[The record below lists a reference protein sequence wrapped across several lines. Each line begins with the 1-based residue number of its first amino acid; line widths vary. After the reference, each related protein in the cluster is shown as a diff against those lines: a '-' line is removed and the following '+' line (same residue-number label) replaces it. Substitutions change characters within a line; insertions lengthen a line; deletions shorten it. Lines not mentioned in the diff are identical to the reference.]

1 MNSGQNIKNQSRKK
15 KKHILYVLHGD
26 FSEDASNNRG
36 GTQLHVKNLVE
47 QLRKTYDIYVLARDE
62 EYIRLTD
69 YSKEKKVYKF
79 FVGEIKDKPI
89 LFDETIGQ
97 VMANVLS
104 AFSIDLVHI
113 HHTVDLSFDVFRE
126 VKKQNIPMLCT
137 IHDYYYICPTI
148 KLLDSNLHFCSSPEE
163 CSDCDSCLTEKF
175 QLSSGFYQ
183 EWQKTAKEMLGYCSQ
198 LFFPSFSAKEIMEN
212 YYPQFSGKMQ
222 VIYHGLSEI
231 VNSDK
236 IKNSVKLDQAI
247 VTDKVEWN
255 LDETFGMG
263 WALLRGKSSLLVK
276 TYIEVTDKV
285 GNSYVFLPEKHLRL
299 DVKADRCGNSNY
311 NMCGFLINGFSGM
324 FAEGELTF
332 RAYLEYDGRFYT
344 DGKVRVRNNV
354 AQKQEDVLKVGFLG
368 GMVPAKGSRLIG
380 DIIKSNT
387 NKQQVMWYII
397 GTIGDKTLDALKQDN
412 LVKVGTY
419 SQEMVQGLLEGY
431 GIDLVCLLPLWAETF
446 SYTLSEA
453 AISGIPVLAT
463 DIGAISERIK
473 AEDIGFLVDVK
484 EKPEEIM
491 REILSIWNEKREDY
505 LRKKKNITNMKLKS
519 LKEMA
524 EEYRVCYDT
533 YTFENN
539 AVCDKEMERW
549 LMAAARDAREI
560 KIKNPEEVVEKLED
574 KVADLTKQLVEA
586 NDTLQKIY
594 ASPAYKVAKRLPFF
608 GVKK

>member
-47 QLRKTYDIYVLARDE
+47 QLRETYHIYVLARDE

-69 YSKEKKVYKF
+69 YSGEKKVYKF
-79 FVGEIKDKPI
+79 FVGELEDKPI
-89 LFDETIGQ
+89 LFDEKIGQ

-126 VKKQNIPMLCT
+126 VKKQNIPMVCT

-148 KLLDSNLHFCSSPEE
+148 KLLDSNLHFCGSPKE
-163 CSDCDSCLTEKF
+163 CSDCDSCLAGRF
-175 QLSSGFYQ
+175 QFSSGFYQ

-276 TYIEVTDKV
+276 TYIEVTDKA

-344 DGKVRVRNNV
+344 DGKVRVRKNV

-368 GMVPAKGSRLIG
+368 GMVLAKGSRLIG
-380 DIIKSNT
+380 DIIKSNA

-397 GTIGDKTLDALKQDN
+397 GTIGDKTLDALEQDN

-524 EEYRVCYDT
+524 EEYRICYDT

-549 LMAAARDAREI
+549 LMAGARDAREI
-560 KIKNPEEVVEKLED
+560 KMKDPEEVVEKLED

-594 ASPAYKVAKRLPFF
+594 ASPAYKVAKRLPFL

>member
-1 MNSGQNIKNQSRKK
+1 MKSGQNIKNQSRKK

-47 QLRKTYDIYVLARDE
+47 QLRETYHIYVLARDE

-69 YSKEKKVYKF
+69 YSGEKKVYKF
-79 FVGEIKDKPI
+79 FVGELEDKPI
-89 LFDETIGQ
+89 LFDEKIGQ

-126 VKKQNIPMLCT
+126 VKKQNIPMVCT

-148 KLLDSNLHFCSSPEE
+148 KLLDSNLHFCGSPEE
-163 CSDCDSCLTEKF
+163 CSDCESCLARKF
-175 QLSSGFYQ
+175 QLSSGFYR

-276 TYIEVTDKV
+276 TYIEVTDKA
-285 GNSYVFLPEKHLRL
+285 GKSYVFLPEKHLRL

-397 GTIGDKTLDALKQDN
+397 GTIGDKTLDALEQDN

-524 EEYRVCYDT
+524 EEYRICYDT

-549 LMAAARDAREI
+549 LMAGARDAREI
-560 KIKNPEEVVEKLED
+560 KIKDPEEVVEKLED

>member
-1 MNSGQNIKNQSRKK
+1 MNSEQNIQMKRKK
-15 KKHILYVLHGD
+15 SILYVLHGD
-26 FSEDASNNRG
+26 FSEEASNNRG

-47 QLRKTYDIYVLARDE
+47 QLRKTYNLYVLARDE

-69 YSKEKKVYKF
+69 YSKEKQVYKF
-79 FVGEIKDKPI
+79 FVGELEDKPI
-89 LFDETIGQ
+89 LFDEKIAQ
-97 VMANVLS
+97 IMENVLS
-104 AFSIDLVHI
+104 AFPIDLVHI

-126 VKKQNIPMLCT
+126 AKKRNIPLLCT

-148 KLLDSNLHFCSSPEE
+148 KLLDTSMHFCDSPKT
-163 CSDCDSCLTEKF
+163 CGDCDSCLEKVF
-175 QLSSGFYQ
+175 GLSKDFYKA
-183 EWQKTAKEMLGYCSQ
+183 WQDTAKEMLGYCEK
-198 LFFPSFSAKEIMEN
+198 LFFPSYSAKKIMEN
-212 YYPQFSGKMQ
+212 FYPHLEEKMQ

-236 IKNSVKLDQAI
+236 LRNSVKLDEAI

-276 TYIEVTDKV
+276 TYIEVVDKK

-299 DVKADRCGNSNY
+299 DVKAERCGNSNY

-324 FAEGELTF
+324 FAEGELSF
-332 RAYLEYDGRFYT
+332 RAYLEYEGKFYT

-354 AQKQEDVLKVGFLG
+354 AQKCENVLKVGFLG
-368 GMVPAKGSRLIG
+368 GMVPAKGSRMIG
-380 DIIKSNT
+380 DIIKSNI
-387 NKQQVMWYII
+387 NKNEVMWYII
-397 GTIGDKTLDALKQDN
+397 GTIGDKTMDAIEQEN

-431 GIDLVCLLPLWAETF
+431 SIDLVCLLPLWAETF

-473 AEDIGFLVDVK
+473 AEDIGFLVDVNQ
-484 EKPEEIM
+484 KPEEIM
-491 REILSIWNEKREDY
+491 KEILAIWNERKEDY
-505 LRKKKNITNMKLKS
+505 QRKKKNISNMKLKT
-519 LKEMA
+519 LEEMA
-524 EEYRVCYDT
+524 EEYKQCYDT
-533 YTFENN
+533 YTFESDV
-539 AVCDKEMERW
+539 VCDKEMEMW
-549 LMAAARDAREI
+549 LMTGARDAKEI

-574 KVADLTKQLVEA
+574 KVADLTNQLVEA

-594 ASPAYKVAKRLPFF
+594 ASPAYKIAKRIPFF